1 MDEKKILLVN
11 LSKGRLGDINANLIG
26 LVLVGKIQMAA
37 LSRVDMF
44 GKPMND
50 FYLYIDEFQNV
61 TTDSISSI
69 LSEARKYRLSLNI
82 AHQYISQLEDNIKN
96 AVFGN
101 VGSMAVFRVG
111 TEDATFLEQKFKPIF
126 TASDI
131 AKLDNYNA
139 YVSMLVKGQPTK
151 PFNME
156 TIAPEA
162 GNVAIV
168 DSLKELS
175 YMKYGR
181 DREEVE
187 EEIMAR
193 FSSMQ

>member
-1 MDEKKILLVN
+1 MNI
-11 LSKGRLGDINANLIG
+11 SKGRLGDINANLIG

-44 GKPMND
+44 GKAMND

-82 AHQYISQLEDNIKN
+82 AHQYINQLQDDIKN

-111 TEDATFLEQKFKPIF
+111 TEDATFLEPKFKPIF
-126 TASDI
+126 SAQDI
-131 AKLDNYNA
+131 TRLENYHA
-139 YVSMLVKGQPTK
+139 YMNMLINGEPSK
-151 PFNME
+151 PFNLKTLPRE
-156 TIAPEA
+156 K
-162 GNVAIV
+162 GNPDIV
-168 DSLKELS
+168 ESLKELS
-175 YMKYGR
+175 YLKYGR

-187 EEIMAR
+187 AEIMAR
-193 FSSMQ
+193 YSSSAE